1 MARGTAYDMR
11 ALVTGATGLVGNALV
26 HRLHA
31 AGHAVSA
38 LVRDGA
44 KAAAVVPADTTLHRG
59 DITEPATL
67 RDAMTGVDI
76 VFHAAGMPEQWQR
89 DDSIFDRVNRQG
101 TANVMATARD
111 AGVRR
116 VVYTSTM
123 DVFAAPPGGTL
134 VETNVDPQA
143 KHTAY
148 ERSKQAAEREAEA
161 ARARGLPVV
170 FLNPSA
176 VYGPS
181 PVVGT
186 LNALIQKLLDGAVP
200 LLPPGGMPVVYI
212 DGVVDAHLAAAER
225 GVDGERYLLGDAFLS
240 MQDIARETA
249 RIAGSKVPGNAPLW
263 LLRAVAGV
271 SVPLARWFG
280 FTPLVSPGELTFL
293 QWQPRV
299 DAAKAQ
305 RELGF
310 VPTPVSDGFARTI
323 DHLRRR

>member
-1 MARGTAYDMR
+1 MH
-11 ALVTGATGLVGNALV
+11 ALVTGATGLVGNALAK
-26 HRLHA
+26 RLCA
-31 AGHAVSA
+31 DGHTVRA
-38 LVRDGA
+38 LVRDPS
-44 KAAAVVPADTTLHRG
+44 KAAAILPAAVTLSRG
-59 DITEPATL
+59 DITAPSTL
-67 RDAMTGVDI
+67 RAAIEGVEL

-89 DDSIFDRVNRQG
+89 NDSIFDQVNRAG
-101 TANVMATARD
+101 TANVLAAARA

-134 VETNVDPQA
+134 VETNVDPHP

-148 ERSKQAAEREAEA
+148 ERSKQAAEREADA
-161 ARARGLPVV
+161 ARQHGLPVV

-181 PVVGT
+181 PVLGT
-186 LNALIQKLLDGAVP
+186 LNALIRKLLDGAVP
-200 LLPPGGMPVVYI
+200 MLPPGGMPVAFI
-212 DGVVDAHLAAAER
+212 DGIVDAHIAAAER
-225 GVDGERYLLGDAFLS
+225 GVDGERYLLSDGFMS
-240 MQDIARETA
+240 MQEIARETA
-249 RIAGSKVPGNAPLW
+249 RIAGLAKIPGNAPLW
-263 LLRAVAGV
+263 LLRALAAV
-271 SVPLARWFG
+271 STPLARLFR

-299 DAAKAQ
+299 DASKAQ

-323 DHLRRR
+323 AFLRAA